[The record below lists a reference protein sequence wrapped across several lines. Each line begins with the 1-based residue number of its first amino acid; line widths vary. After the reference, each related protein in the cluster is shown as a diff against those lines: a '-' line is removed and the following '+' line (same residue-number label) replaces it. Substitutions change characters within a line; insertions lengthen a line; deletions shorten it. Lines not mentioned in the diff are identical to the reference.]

1 MNSMAKIS
9 TPALL
14 RLLFIGG
21 LLSFVIGCQ
30 DTAARLANPELPV
43 SPKPAVEPIKEE
55 TPIPKKSYPH
65 AKPNIFPGESAALL
79 QDWFKETK
87 DKKARESFGALVARI
102 AQSQVSKSYYDA
114 PQSDKEEV
122 LSIPLDTFQ
131 CVSLVETSLAMAQ
144 CTWQDMQNAD
154 CFAGEV
160 QQSRYR
166 DGEIDGYGSRLHYFF
181 DWLSNNADRGRLSP
195 LTKSLGGKPF
205 TRKNKSKLFSIMTDR
220 PGRYPALLNPQT
232 FSHIEM
238 VEESLNKRTVYV
250 LRGPQIAK
258 ASDKFKNGDVV
269 AVVTMKQGLL
279 ISHTGIILRT
289 PDGLARFLHA
299 SSFHNRVVVTETDIA
314 DYIARDPKRIGVL
327 IYRPVVQNELN

>member
-9 TPALL
+9 TPTLL
-14 RLLFIGG
+14 RPLFLGG
-21 LLSFVIGCQ
+21 LLCIVVGCQ
-30 DTAARLANPELPV
+30 DSSPGLAKPEPPV
-43 SPKPAVEPIKEE
+43 SPKPVVEPIKEE
-55 TPIPKKSYPH
+55 TPIPKKSYPRT
-65 AKPNIFPGESAALL
+65 KPEVFPGESAALL
-79 QDWFKETK
+79 HHWFKQTK
-87 DKKARESFGALVARI
+87 GKKAQESFGDLVARI
-102 AQSQVSKSYYDA
+102 AQTQVSKSYYDA

-144 CTWQDMQNAD
+144 CTWQDTQNAD
-154 CFAGEV
+154 CFADEV

-205 TRKNKSKLFSIMTDR
+205 ARKNKSKLFSIMTDR

-258 ASDKFKNGDVV
+258 ATDKFNNGDVV
-269 AVVTMKQGLL
+269 AVVTMKRGLL

-299 SSFHNRVVVTETDIA
+299 SSFHNRVIVTETDIA
-314 DYIARDPKRIGVL
+314 DYIARDPKRIGIL